1 MPEPI
6 KGKETSDIGSPEWLE
21 RYSRQTLL
29 SGVGVEGQKR
39 WANALVRVAGEGDAL
54 EACLTALASSGI
66 GNLQI
71 LRDPSFDSQS
81 FGQFYPQ
88 TKIEVIPD
96 LNVATTADLT
106 LVVTARADLR
116 RQISRQ
122 LRSQMKLAIFAWPA
136 ASGFA
141 LWVGP
146 HAAGKCPCLECFEV
160 LNPKAFTHGA
170 PVVQRILGQA
180 AASEALLYLLKG
192 ESPLANQVW
201 INAFDAGVSMHHEVH
216 PSYKCPAQLADEG
229 ATVTP

>member
-71 LRDPSFDSQS
+71 LRDPSFDSKS

-116 RQISRQ
+116 RKISRQ
-122 LRSQMKLAIFAWPA
+122 LRSQKKIGIFAWPA

-146 HAAGKCPCLECFEV
+146 HAEGKCPCLECFRGIEPQG
-160 LNPKAFTHGA
+160 LYPRLTGSATDSGA
-170 PVVQRILGQA
+170 SGRFRIA
-180 AASEALLYLLKG
+180 ALFA
-192 ESPLANQVW
+192 
-201 INAFDAGVSMHHEVH
+201 
-216 PSYKCPAQLADEG
+216 
-229 ATVTP
+229 